1 MSIGFPWDELGLEE
15 PGDRRAIKRAYAARL
30 KSCRPEDDAEG
41 FARLRRAYEVA
52 LAWASD
58 APPVVPPIQFP
69 DPPPPPPAATAWQE
83 EKPAAE
89 EQAEAETQAEDLPP
103 DDIPDY
109 CEPVDMAALADAVL
123 AAPAA
128 DLARILAEDETL
140 WNLTIKDRLSVIL
153 AARVTDDPAT
163 TSPAALL
170 ELMKFFHWDDVMTV
184 RMLVV
189 HGVPP
194 DRLQHLLQAAQV
206 RLAVE
211 GGTADEPPLARKLLR
226 WGAGPRAWLHALW
239 WQNPEKAQACLS
251 RYPGPVARLVFGDR
265 TVDLWRRLSHGWRA
279 LGLHLLRINL
289 VMLALVALVRFP
301 IYPQS
306 SVRMFLESIWNTARI
321 ANLIALGLF
330 GIGVVRIWNSGEAHE
345 PVLADWSRR
354 ARLTALAVL
363 GAALIGLSF
372 FHGGSVRTAFSLAL
386 FGLVV
391 TSALFVLPS
400 MVFGM
405 VALAGIGMVSRWLS
419 GNPAMAEVLSRNI
432 DFSQPSLT
440 LFLAI
445 LIMMAAH
452 VTLREAMIGL
462 RLPPMRVPAGFGAA
476 ALLLVIWLNLM
487 LL

>member
-1 MSIGFPWDELGLEE
+1 MSIGFPWDELGLKE

-69 DPPPPPPAATAWQE
+69 DPPPPAATAGRHVE
-83 EKPAAE
+83 PAAE
-89 EQAEAETQAEDLPP
+89 EQAEDEDYPP

-109 CEPVDMAALADAVL
+109 CEPVDIAALADAVL

-140 WNLTIKDRLSVIL
+140 WNLTIKDRLSVVL

-163 TSPAALL
+163 ASPAALL
-170 ELMKFFHWDDVMTV
+170 DLMKFFHWDDVMTV
-184 RMLVV
+184 RMLVA

-211 GGTADEPPLARKLLR
+211 AGAADEPPLARKLLR

-265 TVDLWRRLSHGWRA
+265 TVDLWQRLSHGWRA

-289 VMLALVALVRFP
+289 VMLGLVASVRFP

-306 SVRMFLESIWNTARI
+306 SVRMFLESFWNTARI

-330 GIGVVRIWNSGEAHE
+330 GIGVVRVWNSGEAHE

-391 TSALFVLPS
+391 TSALFVLPA

-476 ALLLVIWLNLM
+476 ALLLVVWLNLM

>member
-15 PGDRRAIKRAYAARL
+15 PGDRRTIKRAYAARL

-69 DPPPPPPAATAWQE
+69 DPPPPPAATAWQE
-83 EKPAAE
+83 EEPAAAAAEVRE
-89 EQAEAETQAEDLPP
+89 EDVPP

-109 CEPVDMAALADAVL
+109 SEPVDIAALADAVL
-123 AAPAA
+123 AMPAA
-128 DLARILAEDETL
+128 SLARTLAEDETL
-140 WNLTIKDRLSVIL
+140 WNLTIKDRLAVVL
-153 AARVTDDPAT
+153 AARVVDDPGV

-184 RMLVV
+184 RILVA

-211 GGTADEPPLARKLLR
+211 AGTADEPPLARKLLR

-239 WQNPEKAQACLS
+239 WRTPEKAQACLS
-251 RYPGPVARLVFGDR
+251 LYPGPVARLVFGDR
-265 TVDLWRRLSHGWRA
+265 TVDLWGRLSHGWRA

-289 VMLALVALVRFP
+289 VLLAMVALVRFP
-301 IYPQS
+301 IYPEAS
-306 SVRMFLESIWNTARI
+306 GRVFLESWWNTARI
-321 ANLIALGLF
+321 ANLIVLGLF
-330 GIGVVRIWNSGEAHE
+330 GIGVVRVWNSGEAHT
-345 PVLADWSRR
+345 PVPADWSRR
-354 ARLTALAVL
+354 ARLTALVVL
-363 GAALIGLSF
+363 GVALIGLSI

-400 MVFGM
+400 IVFGM

-419 GNPAMAEVLSRNI
+419 GNPTMAKVLSRNI

-452 VTLREAMIGL
+452 VALREAMIGL
-462 RLPPMRVPAGFGAA
+462 RLPPMQVPAGFGAA
-476 ALLLVIWLNLM
+476 ALLLVVWLNLM

>member
-1 MSIGFPWDELGLEE
+1 MSAGFPWDELGLEE

-41 FARLRRAYEVA
+41 FTRLRRAYEVA
-52 LAWASD
+52 LVWASD
-58 APPVVPPIQFP
+58 APPVVPPIQIP
-69 DPPPPPPAATAWQE
+69 DPPPQPAATAGRQE
-83 EKPAAE
+83 ETAAK
-89 EQAEAETQAEDLPP
+89 EQAEAEDFPP
-103 DDIPDY
+103 DNIPDY
-109 CEPVDMAALADAVL
+109 CEPVDIAALADAVL

-128 DLARILAEDETL
+128 DLARLLAEDETL
-140 WNLTIKDRLSVIL
+140 WNLTIKDRLSVVL
-153 AARVTDDPAT
+153 AARIVDDPGV

-170 ELMKFFHWDDVMTV
+170 DLMTFFHWDDVMTV
-184 RMLVV
+184 RMLVA

-194 DRLQHLLQAAQV
+194 DQLQHLLQAAQV

-211 GGTADEPPLARKLLR
+211 AGTADEPPLARKLLR

-306 SVRMFLESIWNTARI
+306 SMRVFLESFWNTARI

-330 GIGVVRIWNSGEAHE
+330 GIGVVRVWNSGEAHE

-354 ARLTALAVL
+354 ARLTTLAVL

-476 ALLLVIWLNLM
+476 ALLLVVWLNLM